1 MEEDDFISSHRK
13 ARRHGKEWSAGVY
26 SADSE
31 LSSKKSRCPK
41 ETNTVTGQ
49 VLATEY
55 SYNLF

>member
-1 MEEDDFISSHRK
+1 MEEDDFINLQLK
-13 ARRHGKEWSAGVY
+13 AEVDTEKSGRLGH

-55 SYNLF
+55 S

>member
-1 MEEDDFISSHRK
+1 MEEDDFINLQLKTK
-13 ARRHGKEWSAGVY
+13 ADTKESDRLGY

-41 ETNTVTGQ
+41 ETNKVTGQ

-55 SYNLF
+55 S